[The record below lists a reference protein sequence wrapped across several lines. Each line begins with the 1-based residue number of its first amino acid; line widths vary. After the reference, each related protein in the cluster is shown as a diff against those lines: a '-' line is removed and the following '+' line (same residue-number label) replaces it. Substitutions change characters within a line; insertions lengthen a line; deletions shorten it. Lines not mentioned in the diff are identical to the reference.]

1 MRERNALPCLRQG
14 RAFCL
19 SALALERQPKAVA
32 QQPPAMRVGLKLKQ
46 RDILSVIMVIVQA
59 TKTKNRK
66 DVPYG
71 K

>member
-1 MRERNALPCLRQG
+1 M
-14 RAFCL
+14 F
-19 SALALERQPKAVA
+19 SALASERSPKVSA